1 VFGAGGDRDQ
11 AKRPLMGAAAEA
23 GADRLYVTSDNPR
36 SEPNELIA
44 EQILA
49 GLERPGDA
57 LVEHDRRRA
66 MALALADAEPGD
78 LVLILGKGHEQGQ
91 DAGGV
96 VEPFDD
102 RSVAQELLT

>member
-1 VFGAGGDRDQ
+1 
-11 AKRPLMGAAAEA
+11 MG
-23 GADRLYVTSDNPR
+23 
-36 SEPNELIA
+36 
-44 EQILA
+44 

-66 MALALADAEPGD
+66 IALALADAEPGD

-91 DAGGV
+91 DIDGV

-102 RSVAQELLT
+102 RTVAQEFLRGDG